1 LILLIAGGIS
11 LFTGR
16 PKTIDS
22 IAVLPLKNLSDD
34 PKQDYFVYGMTEALI
49 NELAQIRA
57 LRVIS
62 LTSVMQYKE
71 ALKPLPKIARELGVD
86 SIIEGSVLQV
96 GDRVRIT
103 AQLIGAKPERH
114 LWAKSYE
121 RDLRDVLALQSE
133 MAREIARE
141 IKITITPEEEE
152 LLAEARPVDPEAYQL
167 YLKAN
172 FQLTRLSEVAFKKAI
187 EHYLQAIEKEPS
199 YAPLYAGLAM
209 AYTGLGG
216 WHSSVGAKEV
226 YSKAKEAA
234 LKALELD
241 ETVAEAYF
249 ALGRIRHIFE
259 WNWSGA
265 DRAYK
270 RGIELNPSSTFGR
283 LGYANFLSAMGRL
296 EESIAIGKQT
306 LEIDPLLPAAYN
318 ELGFALHVAGRYEEA
333 LEQYLK
339 GLELAPEFPQSHLL
353 LASIYSDKGMYEETI
368 THCQKL
374 MSLVP
379 NIPGYMSYVGY
390 FYAMAGRRAEALKI
404 LDELKERSK
413 EEYISVDVALI
424 YVGLGEED
432 QALEWL
438 EKAYDEHN
446 VSLAWLKMDPI
457 FDTLRDDPRFQDLL
471 RRMNFPE

>member
-1 LILLIAGGIS
+1 
-11 LFTGR
+11 
-16 PKTIDS
+16 
-22 IAVLPLKNLSDD
+22 
-34 PKQDYFVYGMTEALI
+34 M
-49 NELAQIRA
+49 
-57 LRVIS
+57 
-62 LTSVMQYKE
+62 
-71 ALKPLPKIARELGVD
+71 
-86 SIIEGSVLQV
+86 
-96 GDRVRIT
+96 
-103 AQLIGAKPERH
+103 
-114 LWAKSYE
+114 
-121 RDLRDVLALQSE
+121 
-133 MAREIARE
+133 
-141 IKITITPEEEE
+141 
-152 LLAEARPVDPEAYQL
+152 AEARPVDPEAYQL

-216 WHSSVGAKEV
+216 WHSSVAAKEV

-241 ETVAEAYF
+241 ETVAEAYC

-283 LGYANFLSAMGRL
+283 LGYANFLTAMGRL

-318 ELGFALHVAGRYEEA
+318 ELGWALHIAGRYEEA
-333 LEQYLK
+333 LEQYRK
-339 GLELAPEFPQSHLL
+339 GLELAPEFPQSHSL
-353 LASIYSDKGMYEETI
+353 LAFICSEKGMYEESI

-379 NIPGYMSYVGY
+379 NIPGYMSDVAY
-390 FYAMAGRRAEALKI
+390 FYVMAGRRAEALKI

-413 EEYISVDVALI
+413 EEYISVYIALI
-424 YVGLGEED
+424 YVGLGEKD
-432 QALEWL
+432 QALKWL
-438 EKAYDEHN
+438 EKAYNEHD
-446 VSLAWLKMDPI
+446 VSLVWLKMSPM